1 MAWEKILRAESS
13 RPPPRL
19 TMSMG
24 VSGRHKAHVV
34 RFTMRGAPE
43 WLLTGKVD
51 LLLGHEA
58 HEGQLRLVPGTE
70 HTPVQMPT
78 PGKQPTGMV
87 RLVLGKW
94 PSIPFSYQEP
104 TEVPFVLC
112 ELVDG
117 VPAIDVTLPEWAM
130 PEYRPAPLE
139 LKPPQRVKGGKA
151 RAKALPPVV
160 MGWSAA
166 VAEAELDSFPLTDR
180 TVLSVWNDERVKRGQ
195 ARVQIAGMAA

>member
-24 VSGRHKAHVV
+24 VSGRNKARVV

-58 HEGQLRLVPGTE
+58 DEGRVRIEPGSE
-70 HTPVQMPT
+70 HAPLLMPT
-78 PGKQPTGMV
+78 PGKVPTGMV
-87 RLVLGKW
+87 RLVMGKW
-94 PSIPFSYQEP
+94 PSMPFSYQEP
-104 TEVPFVLC
+104 TEVLFTT
-112 ELVDG
+112 DG
-117 VPAIDVTLPEWAM
+117 DALIVELPEWAD
-130 PEYRPAPLE
+130 PDYRPSLIE

-151 RAKALPPVV
+151 KVKALPPVV
-160 MGWSAA
+160 MSWSEAK
-166 VAEAELDSFPLTDR
+166 AEAELDSFPLTDR
-180 TVLSVWNDERVKRGQ
+180 TVLSVWNDDRMKRGQ